1 MGMVTA
7 RRGEHFVKV
16 SRKTFENSLSK
27 IGYVECGEVETQP
40 AQRLSDFDIDVNGT
54 ANTDTVTADTAN
66 TDTVPTDTA
75 NTDTVP
81 TDTAN
86 ADTVTDDEI
95 NTTPISEMNK
105 EMLLQYASVN
115 GIDLQDAT
123 TVRDIRKV
131 IQAHVKASKMQ

>member
-54 ANTDTVTADTAN
+54 ANTDTVTADTGN

-75 NTDTVP
+75 NT
-81 TDTAN
+81 
-86 ADTVTDDEI
+86 DTVTDDEI

-123 TVRDIRKV
+123 TVRDIRKI

>member
-54 ANTDTVTADTAN
+54 ANTDTVTADP
-66 TDTVPTDTA
+66 V

-86 ADTVTDDEI
+86 ADTVNADEI

>member
-54 ANTDTVTADTAN
+54 ANTDTVTADPVN
-66 TDTVPTDTA
+66 TDAVPTDTA
-75 NTDTVP
+75 S
-81 TDTAN
+81 
-86 ADTVTDDEI
+86 ADTVTADTVTADEI

>member
-54 ANTDTVTADTAN
+54 ANTDTVTADQVN

-75 NTDTVP
+75 S
-81 TDTAN
+81 
-86 ADTVTDDEI
+86 ADTVTADEI

>member
-54 ANTDTVTADTAN
+54 ANTDTVTADP
-66 TDTVPTDTA
+66 V

-115 GIDLQDAT
+115 DIDLQDAT

>member
-54 ANTDTVTADTAN
+54 ATTDTVTADTCN

-75 NTDTVP
+75 SA
-81 TDTAN
+81 DTAN
-86 ADTVTDDEI
+86 TNTVTADEI

-123 TVRDIRKV
+123 TVRDIRKI

>member
-54 ANTDTVTADTAN
+54 ANTDTVAADTGN

-75 NTDTVP
+75 SA
-81 TDTAN
+81 DTAN
-86 ADTVTDDEI
+86 ADTVTADVI

>member
-54 ANTDTVTADTAN
+54 TNTDTVIADP
-66 TDTVPTDTA
+66 V

-86 ADTVTDDEI
+86 ADTVTADEI

>member
-54 ANTDTVTADTAN
+54 ANTDTVTADPVN

-75 NTDTVP
+75 S
-81 TDTAN
+81 
-86 ADTVTDDEI
+86 ADTVTDDAI

>member
-40 AQRLSDFDIDVNGT
+40 AQRLSDFDIDVNDT
-54 ANTDTVTADTAN
+54 ANTDTVTADPVN

-75 NTDTVP
+75 S
-81 TDTAN
+81 
-86 ADTVTDDEI
+86 ADTVTADEI
-95 NTTPISEMNK
+95 STTPISEMNK

>member
-54 ANTDTVTADTAN
+54 ANTDTVTADPVN

-75 NTDTVP
+75 NV
-81 TDTAN
+81 DTAN
-86 ADTVTDDEI
+86 ADTVTADEI

>member
-54 ANTDTVTADTAN
+54 ANTDTV
-66 TDTVPTDTA
+66 
-75 NTDTVP
+75 P

-115 GIDLQDAT
+115 DIDLQDAT

>member
-54 ANTDTVTADTAN
+54 ANTDTVTANPVN

-75 NTDTVP
+75 SADTANTDTV
-81 TDTAN
+81 TA
-86 ADTVTDDEI
+86 DEI

>member
-54 ANTDTVTADTAN
+54 ANTDTVTADPVN

-75 NTDTVP
+75 T
-81 TDTAN
+81 
-86 ADTVTDDEI
+86 ADTVTADTVTADEI

>member
-54 ANTDTVTADTAN
+54 ANTDTVTADTA
-66 TDTVPTDTA
+66 T
-75 NTDTVP
+75 TDTVP

-86 ADTVTDDEI
+86 ADTVTADEI

>member
-54 ANTDTVTADTAN
+54 ANTDTVN

-75 NTDTVP
+75 SADTANTDTV
-81 TDTAN
+81 N
-86 ADTVTDDEI
+86 ADEI

>member
-75 NTDTVP
+75 NTDTV
-81 TDTAN
+81 TA
-86 ADTVTDDEI
+86 DEI

>member
-54 ANTDTVTADTAN
+54 ANTDTVTADP
-66 TDTVPTDTA
+66 V

-86 ADTVTDDEI
+86 ADTVTADEI

-105 EMLLQYASVN
+105 GMLLQYASVN

>member
-54 ANTDTVTADTAN
+54 ANTDTVTADPVN
-66 TDTVPTDTA
+66 TG
-75 NTDTVP
+75 
-81 TDTAN
+81 TAN

-95 NTTPISEMNK
+95 NTTPITEMNK
-105 EMLLQYASVN
+105 EILLQYASVN

>member
-54 ANTDTVTADTAN
+54 ANTDTVTADPVN
-66 TDTVPTDTA
+66 TDI
-75 NTDTVP
+75 VP

-86 ADTVTDDEI
+86 ADTVTADEI

>member
-54 ANTDTVTADTAN
+54 ANTDMVTADTCN

-75 NTDTVP
+75 NTDTV
-81 TDTAN
+81 TA
-86 ADTVTDDEI
+86 DEI

>member
-54 ANTDTVTADTAN
+54 ANTDTVTADP
-66 TDTVPTDTA
+66 V

-86 ADTVTDDEI
+86 ADTANADTVTADEI

>member
-54 ANTDTVTADTAN
+54 ANTDTVTADPVN

-75 NTDTVP
+75 S
-81 TDTAN
+81 
-86 ADTVTDDEI
+86 ADTVTADEI

-131 IQAHVKASKMQ
+131 IQAHVRASKM

>member
-54 ANTDTVTADTAN
+54 ANTDTV
-66 TDTVPTDTA
+66 PTDTA
-75 NTDTVP
+75 NA
-81 TDTAN
+81 DTAN

-115 GIDLQDAT
+115 DIDLQDAT

>member
-54 ANTDTVTADTAN
+54 ANTDTVTADPVN
-66 TDTVPTDTA
+66 TDTVSTDTA
-75 NTDTVP
+75 SA
-81 TDTAN
+81 DTAN
-86 ADTVTDDEI
+86 ADTVTADEI

-123 TVRDIRKV
+123 TVRDIRKI

>member
-40 AQRLSDFDIDVNGT
+40 AQRLSDFDIDVNDT
-54 ANTDTVTADTAN
+54 ANTDTVTADPVN

-75 NTDTVP
+75 T

-86 ADTVTDDEI
+86 ADTVTADEI

>member
-40 AQRLSDFDIDVNGT
+40 AQRLSDFDIDVNCT
-54 ANTDTVTADTAN
+54 ANTDTVTADP
-66 TDTVPTDTA
+66 V

-86 ADTVTDDEI
+86 ADTVTADEI

>member
-54 ANTDTVTADTAN
+54 ANTDTVTADPVN

-75 NTDTVP
+75 SADI
-81 TDTAN
+81 AN
-86 ADTVTDDEI
+86 ADTVNADEI

>member
-40 AQRLSDFDIDVNGT
+40 AQRLSDFDIDVN
-54 ANTDTVTADTAN
+54 DTAN
-66 TDTVPTDTA
+66 TDTVAADTG

-86 ADTVTDDEI
+86 ADTVTADEI

-123 TVRDIRKV
+123 TVRDIRKI

>member
-54 ANTDTVTADTAN
+54 ANTDTVN

-75 NTDTVP
+75 SA
-81 TDTAN
+81 DTAN

-105 EMLLQYASVN
+105 EMLLQYANVN

>member
-54 ANTDTVTADTAN
+54 ANTDTVTADPVN
-66 TDTVPTDTA
+66 TDTAPTDTA
-75 NTDTVP
+75 S
-81 TDTAN
+81 
-86 ADTVTDDEI
+86 ADTVTADEI

>member
-40 AQRLSDFDIDVNGT
+40 AQRLSDFDIDVNDT
-54 ANTDTVTADTAN
+54 ANTDTVTADPVD

-75 NTDTVP
+75 A

-86 ADTVTDDEI
+86 ADTVNADAI

>member
-27 IGYVECGEVETQP
+27 IGYVECGEVETHP

-54 ANTDTVTADTAN
+54 ANTDTVAADTGN

-75 NTDTVP
+75 SA
-81 TDTAN
+81 DTAN
-86 ADTVTDDEI
+86 ADTVTADEI

>member
-54 ANTDTVTADTAN
+54 ANTDTVTADTGN

-75 NTDTVP
+75 TA
-81 TDTAN
+81 DTAS
-86 ADTVTDDEI
+86 ADTVADDEI

>member
-54 ANTDTVTADTAN
+54 SNIDTVPTDTASADPVN
-66 TDTVPTDTA
+66 TDTVPTDTSS
-75 NTDTVP
+75 
-81 TDTAN
+81 
-86 ADTVTDDEI
+86 ADTVTADEI

>member
-54 ANTDTVTADTAN
+54 ANTDTVTADPVKTGTA
-66 TDTVPTDTA
+66 PTGTA
-75 NTDTVP
+75 S
-81 TDTAN
+81 
-86 ADTVTDDEI
+86 ADTVTADEI

-131 IQAHVKASKMQ
+131 IQAHVKASKM

>member
-54 ANTDTVTADTAN
+54 ANADTVTADPVN

-75 NTDTVP
+75 SA
-81 TDTAN
+81 DTAN
-86 ADTVTDDEI
+86 ADTVTADEI

>member
-54 ANTDTVTADTAN
+54 ANTDTV
-66 TDTVPTDTA
+66 
-75 NTDTVP
+75 P

-86 ADTVTDDEI
+86 ADTANADMVTADEI

-115 GIDLQDAT
+115 DIDLQDAT

>member
-7 RRGEHFVKV
+7 RRGEHVVKV

-54 ANTDTVTADTAN
+54 ANTDTVTADPVN
-66 TDTVPTDTA
+66 TDTAPTDTA
-75 NTDTVP
+75 S
-81 TDTAN
+81 
-86 ADTVTDDEI
+86 ADTVNADAI